1 MTLKKSPC
9 LLALAIAIS
18 LQACKSEPTQL
29 GLNTQPSPQASSQ
42 AQPTPTQEVV
52 VAAPAEFKATFV
64 GAMDGRFNIQMAI
77 ERKGDK
83 GAGGYFYDRA
93 GAFNVAEKTLSLS
106 GRIDKDGNATL
117 TETTQNFETG
127 GEQKTGEFKGKLD
140 GVSLDGETS
149 LKFSGVW
156 TSAKDGKQL
165 PFDLRELRHDLGGLK
180 LEEKKQKSGDRKLR
194 LEVETNAPQL
204 AGEDATRTGKFN
216 QAVAAFVAQ
225 RTGEFKKEV
234 DEMAREDAAL
244 AAKSGKEQAPPPPTQ
259 GNSMDVGYEVLAANK
274 DFISALFYFSEYT
287 GGAHPNTTTASFTY
301 DLNRNAVVNLSDLFL
316 PKSNY
321 LKVIS
326 DYAIRELKKVKT
338 VSDAETGAAAKL
350 ENFHSWNITPT
361 GLKITFD
368 RYQVGA
374 YAVGEHEVVV
384 PYSVLKP
391 IIRPDG
397 LLAQFVK

>member
-29 GLNTQPSPQASSQ
+29 GLNTQPSPQANSQ
-42 AQPTPTQEVV
+42 AQPSPTQEI
-52 VAAPAEFKATFV
+52 VAAPTELKETFV
-64 GAMDGRFNIQMAI
+64 GAMDGRLNIQMAL

-83 GAGGYFYDRA
+83 LTGSYFYDRA
-93 GAFNVAEKTLSLS
+93 GAFNVAEKILSLE
-106 GRIDKDGNATL
+106 GRIDKEGNVIL

-140 GVSLDGETS
+140 GVSVDGETR
-149 LKFSGVW
+149 LRFSGVW
-156 TSAKDGKQL
+156 TSAKDKKQL
-165 PFDLRELRHDLGGLK
+165 PFDLRELGHDLGGLK
-180 LEEKKQKSGDRKLR
+180 LEEKKQKSADRKLR
-194 LEVETNAPQL
+194 LEVETTAPQL
-204 AGEDATRTGKFN
+204 AGEDAGRAGKFN
-216 QAVAAFVAQ
+216 QAVTAFVAQ
-225 RTGEFKKEV
+225 RTGEFKKAV

-244 AAKSGKEQAPPPPTQ
+244 AAKSGKEQSPPPSSQ
-259 GNSMDVGYEVLAANK
+259 GNSMDVGYEVVAANK
-274 DFISALFYFSEYT
+274 DFISALFYFSEFT

-301 DLNRNAVVNLSDLFL
+301 DLNRNAVANLSDLFL
-316 PKSNY
+316 PRSNY

-338 VSDAETGAAAKL
+338 VSDAETGAAAKP
-350 ENFHSWNITPT
+350 ENFHSWNITPA

-391 IIRPDG
+391 IIKPDG